1 MRDLQALRIM
11 NYKLSK
17 RSQIIKGQSEIR
29 AMTLACTEC
38 NGINLSQGVCDTET
52 PLPVLA
58 GAKEAIDRG
67 DNNYTRLDGI
77 DELRLAIAHKE
88 KAYKNID
95 VDPNSEVVVSNGATG
110 GLYNAVMTLLDPGDE
125 VVVFEPYYGYH
136 VHTFLTAGVSINY
149 VSMKAPDWEFKIED
163 LEKTVTS
170 KTKAIMVNTPSN
182 PCGKVFSKEEL
193 EAIGEIAEKNDLY
206 IFSDEIYEYFVYDG
220 LNHISP
226 ASIGKLKER
235 TIIIGGFS
243 KTFSVTGW
251 RIGYTIAPP
260 EITKILG
267 QFNDLVYICPPAPL
281 QHGITVG
288 LKTLGDDHYQKLRAD
303 HFELREIFCS
313 TLDKVGMTPYVP
325 KGAYYVLTDISG
337 LPGNNCKDK
346 VMRFLDKTGVAGVP
360 GYSFY
365 HDNSGDDLVRF
376 CFAKEKHVI
385 EDACNR
391 IEMAF

>member
-1 MRDLQALRIM
+1 M
-11 NYKLSK
+11 NYQLSK

-29 AMTLACTEC
+29 AMTLACTARG
-38 NGINLSQGVCDTET
+38 GINLSQGVCDTET
-52 PLPVLA
+52 PMPVLA

-77 DELRLAIAHKE
+77 DELRIAVAEKE
-88 KAYKNID
+88 KDFKGID
-95 VDPNSEVVVSNGATG
+95 VDPHNEVVITNGATG
-110 GLYNAVMTLLDPGDE
+110 ALYNTVMTLLDPGDD
-125 VVVFEPYYGYH
+125 VIVFEPYYGYH
-136 VHTFLTAGVSINY
+136 VATFLTAGVNIKY
-149 VSMKAPDWEFKIED
+149 VRMDAPDWSFKKDDVINS
-163 LEKTVTS
+163 VTD

-182 PCGKVFSKEEL
+182 PCGKVFSEEEL
-193 EAIGEIAEKNDLY
+193 LFLGEVAEKNNLF

-220 LNHISP
+220 LKHISP
-226 ASIGKLKER
+226 ASLNSLKSR

-251 RIGYTIAPP
+251 RVGYSISPA
-260 EITKILG
+260 EITPLLG

-288 LKTLGDDHYQKLRAD
+288 LSTLGKEHYKKLRDD

-313 TLDKVGMTPYVP
+313 TLKNVGMTPYVP
-325 KGAYYVLTDISG
+325 NGAYYVLADISNLAG
-337 LPGNNCKDK
+337 SDCKDK
-346 VMRFLDKTGVAGVP
+346 VMKFLDKTGVAGVP

-365 HDNSGDDLVRF
+365 HDKSGDNLVRF
-376 CFAKEKHVI
+376 CFAKEKHII

-391 IEMAF
+391 IELAFS